1 MNSNVQ
7 ACHADY
13 RLPVNVKPTHYDI
26 TIKTDLERVEFQGFV
41 KISLNVKNETF
52 RIVLNSSHLHLHK
65 AILKSD
71 IPDLTQEESAR
82 ISEPSKE
89 RVTFIFPKSLPSGSK
104 AELRVGF
111 EGRFANETVGY
122 YRSSYIQDGQT
133 KYHSLTQF
141 EPTHARRAF
150 PCWDEPLLKSTFAI
164 TLLSRVD
171 TVNLSNMP
179 VNAEEDCDTCA
190 GTSDALQ
197 FLSPFISK
205 EEKWK
210 MASFQTT
217 PPMSSY
223 LVAFANGPF
232 QFIERVVELPISK
245 KAIPLR
251 VYTTPKLTHQAQF
264 VLDVKY
270 QVLPLYEKLFD
281 IEYPLPKLDTLV
293 ASDFLGV
300 LCHNLEYS
308 YITFLSSEA
317 MENWGLIIGE
327 ARSMLLDPEKVDLK
341 SEKQAMKLQSHEIAH
356 MWFGNITTM
365 EWWND
370 LYLNEG
376 FATLM
381 GGVII
386 PGKVF
391 PEWKSDSS
399 FITEELYAALTLDA
413 KLSSHPI
420 EVDLPDA
427 SRITQLFDDL
437 SYDKAASVLRMLAN
451 YVGEEKFLKGVSIYL
466 KKRLFGNS
474 VTKDLWEGI
483 SEVTGLNIVYLMENW
498 ISKTGFPV
506 LTVTETTDGIHIR
519 QDRFL
524 ETGCAEGEDNVTL
537 WNVPLGI
544 LTVDEGGK
552 SLIDQ
557 SQTLTSRET
566 TIPLDTSKPFKL
578 NANTTGVY
586 RVLYAPEILEKIRH
600 EMIKE
605 NSCFSLNDKLGLI
618 NDSMALSK
626 AGLAKLGSIL
636 SLIESLKNEKEYLVW
651 SDISIS
657 IAGII
662 SIWWEYPR
670 IVEKLDAFRRVLF
683 MPLAEQ
689 LGYEHNDGETAD
701 TTMLRTCAITQ
712 AALAGDQRVVQ
723 ELRDRFAHYMKTG
736 DDSVI
741 PVDLQQI
748 TFHVAVKH
756 GGADEYDAVRRLYD
770 KPNTE
775 TQRTSAIH
783 AMGLAQDP
791 KLMKRTFGLIIQ
803 NTRVQEI
810 MPFLHGLLANFRA
823 RHALLQFF
831 MDEYDTIYK
840 QCEDTFILPDVIQIP
855 LSCFSTQ
862 KDYDRI
868 KEFFR
873 GKDTSRYDM
882 ALAQALDGILARM
895 ILINKA
901 TEELEDWVGRW

>member
-1 MNSNVQ
+1 MNSNVL
-7 ACHADY
+7 ASHADY

-26 TIKTDLERVEFQGFV
+26 TIKTDLERAEFQGFV

-89 RVTFIFPKSLPSGSK
+89 RVTFIFPKSLPSGSR

-111 EGRFANETVGY
+111 EGRFADEAVGY

-179 VNAEEDCDTCA
+179 VTAEEDCDMYG
-190 GTSDALQ
+190 GTGDAFQ

-205 EEKWK
+205 EKWK
-210 MASFQTT
+210 VTSFQTT

-232 QFIERVVELPISK
+232 EFIERVVELPISK
-245 KAIPLR
+245 KSIPLR
-251 VYTTPKLTHQAQF
+251 AYTTPKLAHQTQF

-270 QVLPLYEKLFD
+270 KVLPLYEKIFD

-293 ASDFLGV
+293 ATDFLG
-300 LCHNLEYS
+300 
-308 YITFLSSEA
+308 A

-327 ARSMLLDPEKVDLK
+327 ARSMLLDAKKVDLK
-341 SEKQAMKLQSHEIAH
+341 SQKQAMKLQSHEVAH

-365 EWWND
+365 EWWNN
-370 LYLNEG
+370 LYLKEG

-386 PGKVF
+386 PDRVF
-391 PEWKSDSS
+391 PEWKPDSS
-399 FITEELYAALTLDA
+399 FVTEELYAALNLDA

-420 EVDLPDA
+420 EVDFTDA
-427 SRITQLFDDL
+427 NRIIQLFDSL
-437 SYDKAASVLRMLAN
+437 SYFKAASVLRMLAS
-451 YVGEEKFLKGVSIYL
+451 YVGEAKFLKGVSIYL

-483 SEVTGLNIVYLMENW
+483 SEVTGLDIVHLMENW
-498 ISKTGFPV
+498 ITKTGFPV
-506 LTVTETTDGIHIR
+506 LTVTETAGAIHIR

-524 ETGCAEGEDNVTL
+524 EIGCAEGEDNDTL

-544 LTVDEGGK
+544 LTVDEGGR

-557 SQTLTSRET
+557 EQTLTSREM

-626 AGLAKLGSIL
+626 AGLAKLGTTL

-651 SDISIS
+651 SVMSIS
-657 IAGII
+657 ITGII
-662 SIWWEYPR
+662 SIWWEYPH
-670 IVEKLDAFRRVLF
+670 IVEKLDAFRRTLF
-683 MPLAEQ
+683 MRLVEQ
-689 LGYEHNDGETAD
+689 LGYEHKDRESAD

-712 AALAGDQRVVQ
+712 AALAGDQRVIQ
-723 ELRDRFAHYMKTG
+723 ELRDRFTHYIKTG

-748 TFHVAVKH
+748 IFQMAVKH
-756 GGADEYDAVRRLYD
+756 GGTDEYDAVRRLYE
-770 KPNTE
+770 KPNTQ

-783 AMGLAQDP
+783 AMGSTQDP
-791 KLMKRTFGLIIQ
+791 TLMKRTFDLISQ

-810 MPFLHGLLANFRA
+810 MPFLKGLLENFRA

-831 MDEYDTIYK
+831 MDEYNTIYK
-840 QCEDTFILPDVIQIP
+840 QCKDTFILPNVIQIP

-868 KEFFR
+868 KEYFK
-873 GKDTSRYDM
+873 GKDTSKYDM
-882 ALAQALDGILARM
+882 ALAQALDGIQARM
-895 ILINKA
+895 ALINKA